1 MSRFKI
7 GLAALLLA
15 ASAPAGAQTD
25 VPEQAARGQ
34 ELFLRTAKPKACA
47 NCHALAGQGTAV
59 GPDLKMWARFPPRAT
74 ATAITTQLTDKVVE
88 VRPKA
93 GAAFPA
99 LKIGESETSLT
110 LFDLAAMS
118 RREMAR
124 AEIGEIA
131 SNTKWKHPP
140 GQEKYTA
147 EQLADLVAFIRWAG
161 AKDRKPVAPE
171 DVQ

>member
-1 MSRFKI
+1 M
-7 GLAALLLA
+7 AALLLA
-15 ASAPAGAQTD
+15 VAAPAGAQTD
-25 VPEQAARGQ
+25 VPAQAARGQ
-34 ELFLRTAKPKACA
+34 EMFFKTAKPRACA

-74 ATAITTQLTDKVVE
+74 ATAIMANLTDKVVE
-88 VRPKA
+88 VRPKQ
-93 GAAFPA
+93 GDAFPA
-99 LKIGESETSLT
+99 IKIEENEKSVTV
-110 LFDLAAMS
+110 FDLGTLQ
-118 RREMAR
+118 RRELAR
-124 AEIGEIA
+124 PDIAEVA

-140 GQEKYTA
+140 GQEEYTA